1 MSGSRPPLRDDL
13 ALMDGYHSP
22 QLDVPVRL
30 NTNEAPEPPPD
41 GFTEALAA
49 ALEGI
54 AWNRYPD
61 RSASALRAAIAA
73 AEGEGLPVGIDA
85 DQVVVANGSN
95 EVLQTLCLTYGGP
108 GRTAVTFEPTYA
120 LHSHIARI
128 AGTRVHSGARAEDFT
143 LDLGEVER
151 VLMSQR
157 PAITFVCSP
166 NNPTGGAES
175 PETIRAVLAMVE
187 EVGGLLV
194 VDEAYGQFSA
204 HSALELLDDDRPLVV
219 TRTFSKTWSAAA
231 LRLGHAIGPRWLG
244 EDTSGVLLPYHL
256 DAVKQVAGRIA
267 LRFAAEMRER
277 VAHLTEERGRVA
289 TALEGLEV
297 DSWPSEANYILFRPR
312 AVEGA
317 ELWQRLVDR
326 GVLVRNCA
334 SWPGLEGCLRV
345 TIGNPGENTAFLGAL
360 AASLA

>member
-1 MSGSRPPLRDDL
+1 MSVPVAPRDDV
-13 ALMDGYHSP
+13 AMMDGYHSP
-22 QLDVPVRL
+22 QVDVEVRL
-30 NTNEAPEPPPD
+30 NTNESPLPPSPE
-41 GFTEALAA
+41 FVAAVAA
-49 ALEGI
+49 AVGDVR
-54 AWNRYPD
+54 WHRYPD
-61 RSASALRAAIAA
+61 RLARELRARL
-73 AEGEGLPVGIDA
+73 AELHGVRA
-85 DQVVVANGSN
+85 DQVFVANGSN

-312 AVEGA
+312 AVDGA